1 MSEKRLST
9 ELATGDVR
17 DVGSWHD
24 DAGTDVQ
31 HSGAAS
37 GAAGRPDRL
46 EPSTRLVISL
56 LLVSAFVVILNET
69 VMGVALPRIMDGL
82 GVPPTSAQWLTTA
95 FMLTM
100 AVVIPISG
108 FLLQRFNTRPVFIAA
123 MSFFSLGTLLC
134 AISPSFGALVLG
146 RVVQATGTA
155 IMMPLLMTTIMT
167 LVPAH
172 LRGRTMGNISIV
184 MSVAPAL
191 GPTISGLVLS
201 VLDWRWLFWLVLPIA
216 LFSLGLG
223 AARIRNVTATRPGS
237 IDVLSV
243 LLSASA
249 FGGLIYGL
257 SAMGSAAHGVQTVQP
272 WIPLTAGA
280 IALVAFVLRQLALQ
294 RSDSALLDLR
304 TLLAPMFAI
313 GVALMFVLMA
323 SLFGTIILLP
333 IYTQEVLGL
342 DPLATGL
349 LLLPGGLLMGLMGP
363 LVGRIY
369 DRRGPRVLV
378 VPGAVL
384 TSAALWSMTLLG
396 VSTPAL
402 LVLGIHVVLSMG
414 LGLMFTPLFTTSLGA
429 VRPELYAHGSALVGT
444 VQQLAGAAGTALFVV
459 VMVTRAAGLTDGGL
473 APEAALAGGIRTA
486 FLCGAVLS
494 LLAVVAALFVRRP
507 EEIRSAS
514 R

>member
-1 MSEKRLST
+1 MPDKH
-9 ELATGDVR
+9 LAAEVE
-17 DVGSWHD
+17 
-24 DAGTDVQ
+24 TDVAERV
-31 HSGAAS
+31 AA
-37 GAAGRPDRL
+37 PQTDRL

-56 LLVSAFVVILNET
+56 LLVSAFVVVLNET

-82 GVPPTSAQWLTTA
+82 GVPATSAQWLTTA

-108 FLLQRFNTRPVFIAA
+108 FLLQRFNTRPVFLAA
-123 MSFFSLGTLLC
+123 MSLFSLGTLLC
-134 AISPSFGALVLG
+134 AISPGFAALVLG

-167 LVPAH
+167 LVPPN

-191 GPTISGLVLS
+191 GPTVSGLVLS

-223 AARIRNVTATRPGS
+223 AARITNVTTTRPGS

-243 LLSASA
+243 LLSATA

-257 SAMGSAAHGVQTVQP
+257 SAIGSAAHGVPTLQP
-272 WIPLTAGA
+272 WIPLTAGV

-294 RSDSALLDLR
+294 RSDRALLDLR

-313 GVALMFVLMA
+313 GVGLMFVLMA

-333 IYTQEVLGL
+333 IYAQQVLGL

-363 LVGRIY
+363 VVGRVY

-378 VPGAVL
+378 VPGAAL
-384 TSAALWSMTLLG
+384 TSTALWSMTLLG
-396 VSTPAL
+396 TSTPAL
-402 LVLGIHVVLSMG
+402 AVLGIHVVLSVG

-444 VQQLAGAAGTALFVV
+444 LQQLAGAAGTALFVV
-459 VMVTRAAGLTDGGL
+459 VMVTRASGLSADGL
-473 APEAALAGGIRTA
+473 EPEAALAGGIRTA

-494 LLAVVAALFVRRP
+494 LLTVVTAFFLRRP
-507 EEIRSAS
+507 EEIRSPS

>member
-1 MSEKRLST
+1 MSDKRLGT
-9 ELATGDVR
+9 EVVPGDTFR
-17 DVGSWHD
+17 DTRDGD
-24 DAGTDVQ
+24 DA
-31 HSGAAS
+31 AA
-37 GAAGRPDRL
+37 APRPADRL

-82 GVPPTSAQWLTTA
+82 GVPATSAQWLTTA

-108 FLLQRFNTRPVFIAA
+108 FLLQRFHTRPVFLAA
-123 MSFFSLGTLLC
+123 MSLFSLGTLLC
-134 AISPSFGALVLG
+134 AISPGFGALVVG
-146 RVVQATGTA
+146 RVVQASGTA

-167 LVPAH
+167 LVPPH

-216 LFSLGLG
+216 LFSLALG
-223 AARIRNVTATRPGS
+223 AARVRNVTTTRPGS

-243 LLSASA
+243 LLSATA
-249 FGGLIYGL
+249 FGGLVYGL

-272 WIPLTAGA
+272 WMPLTAGA

-294 RSDSALLDLR
+294 RSDRALLDLR
-304 TLLAPMFAI
+304 TFVAPMFAI

-323 SLFGTIILLP
+323 SMFGTIILLP
-333 IYTQEVLGL
+333 IYTQDVLGL

-363 LVGRIY
+363 VVGRVY

-384 TSAALWSMTLLG
+384 ASVSLWSMTLLG
-396 VSTPAL
+396 VSSPAIM
-402 LVLGIHVVLSMG
+402 VLGIHVVLSVG
-414 LGLMFTPLFTTSLGA
+414 LGLMFTPLFTTSLGS
-429 VRPELYAHGSALVGT
+429 VRPELYSHGSALVGT
-444 VQQLAGAAGTALFVV
+444 LQQLAGAAGTALFVV
-459 VMVTRAAGLTDGGL
+459 VMVTRAAGLTEDGL
-473 APEAALAGGIRTA
+473 SPEVALAGGIRTA
-486 FLCGAVLS
+486 FVCGAVLS
-494 LLAVVAALFVRRP
+494 LLAVVASFFVRRP
-507 EEIRSAS
+507 EEAATSPR
-514 R
+514 